1 MSSGQN
7 RIAETLD
14 ADYYAVIFTSIR
26 TDDDRGYGQMADR
39 MVRLASQMPG
49 FLGVESV
56 GGSDGLGI
64 TVSYWKSEDA
74 IECWKAHSQHQVA
87 QAAGK
92 TTWYTEYA
100 LRVATV
106 ERAYGKISELAEAAD
121 DQR

>member
-1 MSSGQN
+1 MSSSPN

-14 ADYYAVIFTSIR
+14 TDYYAVIFTSIR

-74 IECWKAHSQHQVA
+74 IECWKAHSQRQVA

-92 TTWYTEYA
+92 NNVVHGIRAKSGHGRARIRED
-100 LRVATV
+100 LR
-106 ERAYGKISELAEAAD
+106 IS
-121 DQR
+121 